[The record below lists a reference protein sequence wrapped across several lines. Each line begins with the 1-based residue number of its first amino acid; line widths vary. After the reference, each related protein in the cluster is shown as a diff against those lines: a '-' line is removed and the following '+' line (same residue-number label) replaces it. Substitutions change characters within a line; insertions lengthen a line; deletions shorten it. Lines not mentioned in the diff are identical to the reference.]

1 MVAAV
6 TPDSRPGPP
15 GQLSPRGGAAPAGPA
30 WRSPGVALAAVLAV
44 VLAGALATMIATIR
58 RPAQPGG
65 ISVVADSVR
74 SITLLAPPGRVTITG
89 QPASHLPAPGRV
101 TVTGT
106 LQWSGPAAAIASA
119 RQSGHLLR
127 LAYRCAAGSP
137 CSGDLRLTVPE
148 GTAIALDQPSGQV
161 TLTELAGPLRIT
173 ARSVDITAARLRC
186 PDLAATITSGHL
198 SASFAA
204 PPRRLAVT
212 LRSAQATVW
221 LPGRTAY
228 RLTQDVTAG
237 YLRAAIPQ
245 DSRADRMVIARI
257 DSGELSLLPAA

>member
-1 MVAAV
+1 M
-6 TPDSRPGPP
+6 TTDPRPGPP
-15 GQLSPRGGAAPAGPA
+15 GRPGPDGTAPP

-44 VLAGALATMIATIR
+44 VLAGALVTMAATIR

-74 SITLLAPPGRVTITG
+74 SITLQAPPGKLTITG
-89 QPASHLPAPGRV
+89 QPASHLAAPGRV
-101 TVTGT
+101 TLTGT
-106 LQWSGPAAAIASA
+106 LHWSGRGAPVVSI

-127 LAYRCAAGSP
+127 LAYRCAAASP
-137 CSGDLRLTVPE
+137 CSGDLRLTVPA
-148 GTAIALDQPSGQV
+148 GTAIAADQPSGQV
-161 TLTELAGPLRIT
+161 ILTALAGPLRIT
-173 ARSVDITAARLRC
+173 ARSVDITATRLRC

-245 DSRADRMVIARI
+245 DSQAARMVSAQI
-257 DSGELSLLPAA
+257 DSGELSLLPAASS